1 MLFYHDALGQFH
13 SLGGILPG
21 LGFVVIF
28 VYLFLS
34 VVFRDC
40 FVFSSY
46 LCYFFSFGVSW
57 FFSQWPWVSSCF
69 WRFFFSV
76 LYFSFILIGSF
87 SWFPG
92 NCVWASS
99 FGAVLSLALP
109 LWIVSLFTSWREGFD
124 YWLSGHLPSGL
135 PLWARFLVVPASVFS
150 TFVQAPVLALRLCC
164 NLVAGHILLYF
175 IGYGIYFFLFSFNGI
190 FNFSVLGW
198 WFSLVGAGSSFS
210 LGGSIIYVCFLT
222 GVGLLL
228 ILALGGVFFCLFSL
242 AGFVWFLEVIKVFVQ
257 GYVFVFLLVQ
267 YSSSSWISK
276 VSEYWSVSHSF

>member
-1 MLFYHDALGQFH
+1 MFFHDALGQFH
-13 SLGGILPG
+13 SLGGVLPG
-21 LGFVVIF
+21 LGFVLVF
-28 VYLFLS
+28 MYLFLS
-34 VVFRDC
+34 VIFRDC
-40 FVFSSY
+40 FIFSSY
-46 LCYFFSFGVSW
+46 LCYFFFSSVSW

-76 LYFSFILIGSF
+76 MYFSFIVVGAF

-109 LWIVSLFTSWREGFD
+109 LWVVSLFTSWREGFD

-175 IGYGIYFFLFSFNGI
+175 IGYGIYFFLFSFSGMFSNLVLSSWVVFTSGSSK
-190 FNFSVLGW
+190 FFSLSFSVLI
-198 WFSLVGAGSSFS
+198 LT
-210 LGGSIIYVCFLT
+210 FLCL
-222 GVGLLL
+222 GLLFMVL
-228 ILALGGVFFCLFSL
+228 FGLVFFCLFSL

-267 YSSSSWISK
+267 YSSSSRITQISESWGFR
-276 VSEYWSVSHSF
+276 V